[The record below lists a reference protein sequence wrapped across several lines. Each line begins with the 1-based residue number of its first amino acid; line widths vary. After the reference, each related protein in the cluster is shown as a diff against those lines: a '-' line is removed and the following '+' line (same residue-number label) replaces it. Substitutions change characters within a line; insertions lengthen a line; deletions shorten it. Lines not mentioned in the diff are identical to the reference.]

1 MATTRDS
8 TLYAS
13 QIAKQLQDNRKY
25 ISPMQAIP
33 FEFTTISIFATGD
46 IYNLC
51 VLPANCRVVGFTIG
65 ALASI
70 AVTAAIVGDAGDTDR
85 YAVSATLAGVVSLPM
100 AGTAQ
105 GYTPTTDTIVYI
117 TLVTTTP
124 IAGTVKGCFYVIPAY

>member
-8 TLYAS
+8 VLYAS
-13 QIAKQLQDNRKY
+13 KVAKQLQDNRKEM
-25 ISPMQAIP
+25 SPMLAIP
-33 FEFTTISIFATGD
+33 FEFTTISVFAAGD

-51 VLPANCRVVGFTIG
+51 VLPANCRVVGFTMG

-70 AVTAAIVGDAGDTDR
+70 AVTAATVGDSGDADR

-105 GYTPTTDTIVYI
+105 GYTPTADTVVFI

-124 IAGTVKGCFYVIPAY
+124 IAGTVRGCFYVIPGY